1 MDITTLIDVL
11 VGVVMT
17 GAAYFIVSLQ
27 REVKRID
34 ILLNRTRED
43 YATKFQVRDDID
55 RVMEALHRVEDKL
68 DRVLTEELVLDPVSI
83 TAAYTAVKKGIEVGK
98 DITQL
103 MSEIGSLWTAIEEVE
118 TGYRKEKQKKQSV
131 EEEALDLFAA
141 KCAAKDAEETY
152 ATLL

>member
-1 MDITTLIDVL
+1 M
-11 VGVVMT
+11 
-17 GAAYFIVSLQ
+17 
-27 REVKRID
+27 
-34 ILLNRTRED
+34 
-43 YATKFQVRDDID
+43 
-55 RVMEALHRVEDKL
+55 
-68 DRVLTEELVLDPVSI
+68 LDPVSI

-141 KCAAKDAEETY
+141 KCAAKDAEENLREIVI
-152 ATLL
+152 ATRGFNAWNDMMRMRIDLRKKRKQLAAQKAQEKKELLETLMIIGAVLAASIIILVTVYLFTRG

>member
-1 MDITTLIDVL
+1 MI
-11 VGVVMT
+11 
-17 GAAYFIVSLQ
+17 
-27 REVKRID
+27 
-34 ILLNRTRED
+34 
-43 YATKFQVRDDID
+43 
-55 RVMEALHRVEDKL
+55 
-68 DRVLTEELVLDPVSI
+68 DPVSI

-141 KCAAKDAEETY
+141 KCAAKDAEENLRNIVI
-152 ATLL
+152 ATRGFNAWNDMMRMRVDLRKKRKALAAQKAQEKKELLETIMIIGAVLGASIIILVTVYLFTRG

>member
-1 MDITTLIDVL
+1 M
-11 VGVVMT
+11 
-17 GAAYFIVSLQ
+17 
-27 REVKRID
+27 
-34 ILLNRTRED
+34 
-43 YATKFQVRDDID
+43 
-55 RVMEALHRVEDKL
+55 
-68 DRVLTEELVLDPVSI
+68 LDPVSI

-141 KCAAKDAEETY
+141 KCAAKDAEENLRNIVI
-152 ATLL
+152 ATRGFNAWNDMMRMRVDLRKKRKAIAAQKAQEKKELLETIMIIGAVLGASIIILVTVYLFTRG

>member
-1 MDITTLIDVL
+1 M
-11 VGVVMT
+11 
-17 GAAYFIVSLQ
+17 
-27 REVKRID
+27 
-34 ILLNRTRED
+34 
-43 YATKFQVRDDID
+43 
-55 RVMEALHRVEDKL
+55 
-68 DRVLTEELVLDPVSI
+68 LDPVSI

-141 KCAAKDAEETY
+141 KCAAKDAEENLRNIVI
-152 ATLL
+152 ATRGFNAWNDMMRMRIDLRKKRKALAAQKAQEKKELIETIMIIGAVLGASIIILVTVYLFTRG

>member
-1 MDITTLIDVL
+1 M
-11 VGVVMT
+11 
-17 GAAYFIVSLQ
+17 
-27 REVKRID
+27 
-34 ILLNRTRED
+34 
-43 YATKFQVRDDID
+43 
-55 RVMEALHRVEDKL
+55 
-68 DRVLTEELVLDPVSI
+68 LDPVSI

-141 KCAAKDAEETY
+141 KCAAKDAEENLREIVI
-152 ATLL
+152 ATRGFNAWNDMMRMRIDLRKKRKQLAAQKAQEKKELLETIMIIGAVLIASIIILVTVYLFTRG

>member
-1 MDITTLIDVL
+1 M
-11 VGVVMT
+11 
-17 GAAYFIVSLQ
+17 
-27 REVKRID
+27 
-34 ILLNRTRED
+34 
-43 YATKFQVRDDID
+43 
-55 RVMEALHRVEDKL
+55 
-68 DRVLTEELVLDPVSI
+68 LDPVSI

-141 KCAAKDAEETY
+141 KCAAKDAEENLRNIVI
-152 ATLL
+152 ATRGFNAWNEMMRMRVDLRKKRKAIAAQKAQEKKELLETIAIIGAVLIASLIILVTVYLFTRG

>member
-1 MDITTLIDVL
+1 M
-11 VGVVMT
+11 
-17 GAAYFIVSLQ
+17 
-27 REVKRID
+27 
-34 ILLNRTRED
+34 
-43 YATKFQVRDDID
+43 
-55 RVMEALHRVEDKL
+55 
-68 DRVLTEELVLDPVSI
+68 LDPVSI

-141 KCAAKDAEETY
+141 KCAAKDAEENLRNIVI
-152 ATLL
+152 ATRGFNAWNDMMRMRVDLRKKRKAIAAQKAQEKKELLETIAIIGAVLGASIIILITVYLFTRG

>member
-1 MDITTLIDVL
+1 M
-11 VGVVMT
+11 
-17 GAAYFIVSLQ
+17 
-27 REVKRID
+27 
-34 ILLNRTRED
+34 
-43 YATKFQVRDDID
+43 
-55 RVMEALHRVEDKL
+55 
-68 DRVLTEELVLDPVSI
+68 LDPVSI

-141 KCAAKDAEETY
+141 KCAAKDAEENLRNIVI
-152 ATLL
+152 ATRGFNAWNDMMRMRVDLRKKRKALAAQKAQEKKELIETIMIIGAVIGASIIILVTVFLFTRG

>member
-1 MDITTLIDVL
+1 M
-11 VGVVMT
+11 
-17 GAAYFIVSLQ
+17 
-27 REVKRID
+27 
-34 ILLNRTRED
+34 
-43 YATKFQVRDDID
+43 
-55 RVMEALHRVEDKL
+55 
-68 DRVLTEELVLDPVSI
+68 LDPVSI

-141 KCAAKDAEETY
+141 KCAAKDAEENLREIVI
-152 ATLL
+152 ATRGFNAWNEMMRMRIDLRKKRKAIAAQKVQERKELVEALLIIGGLIAVSIIVLIFVYFITRG

>member
-1 MDITTLIDVL
+1 MI
-11 VGVVMT
+11 
-17 GAAYFIVSLQ
+17 
-27 REVKRID
+27 
-34 ILLNRTRED
+34 
-43 YATKFQVRDDID
+43 
-55 RVMEALHRVEDKL
+55 
-68 DRVLTEELVLDPVSI
+68 DPVSI

-141 KCAAKDAEETY
+141 KCAAKDAEENLRNIVI
-152 ATLL
+152 ATRGFNAWNDMMRMRVDLRKKRKAIAAQKAQEKKELLETIAIIGAVLGASIIILVTVYLFTRG

>member
-1 MDITTLIDVL
+1 M
-11 VGVVMT
+11 
-17 GAAYFIVSLQ
+17 
-27 REVKRID
+27 
-34 ILLNRTRED
+34 
-43 YATKFQVRDDID
+43 
-55 RVMEALHRVEDKL
+55 
-68 DRVLTEELVLDPVSI
+68 LDPVSI

-141 KCAAKDAEETY
+141 KCAAKDAEENLRNIVI
-152 ATLL
+152 ATRGFNAWNDMMRMRVDLRKKRKAIAAQKAQEKKELIETIVIIGAVLGASIIVLITVYLLTRG

>member
-1 MDITTLIDVL
+1 M
-11 VGVVMT
+11 
-17 GAAYFIVSLQ
+17 
-27 REVKRID
+27 
-34 ILLNRTRED
+34 
-43 YATKFQVRDDID
+43 
-55 RVMEALHRVEDKL
+55 
-68 DRVLTEELVLDPVSI
+68 LDPVSI

-141 KCAAKDAEETY
+141 KCAAKDAEENLRNIVI
-152 ATLL
+152 ATRGFNAWNEMMRMRVDLRKKRKAIAAQKAQEKKELIETIMIIGAVLGASIIVLITVFLLTRG

>member
-1 MDITTLIDVL
+1 M
-11 VGVVMT
+11 
-17 GAAYFIVSLQ
+17 
-27 REVKRID
+27 
-34 ILLNRTRED
+34 
-43 YATKFQVRDDID
+43 
-55 RVMEALHRVEDKL
+55 
-68 DRVLTEELVLDPVSI
+68 LDPVSI

-141 KCAAKDAEETY
+141 KCAAKDAEENLRNIVI
-152 ATLL
+152 ATRGFNAWNEMMRMRVDLRKKRKAIAAQKAQEKKELLETIAIIGAVLGASIIILVTVYFLTRG

>member
-1 MDITTLIDVL
+1 
-11 VGVVMT
+11 
-17 GAAYFIVSLQ
+17 
-27 REVKRID
+27 
-34 ILLNRTRED
+34 
-43 YATKFQVRDDID
+43 
-55 RVMEALHRVEDKL
+55 
-68 DRVLTEELVLDPVSI
+68 VLDPVSI

-141 KCAAKDAEETY
+141 KCAAKDAEENLRNIVI
-152 ATLL
+152 ATRGFNAWNDMMRMRIDLRKKRKALAAQKAQEKKELIETIMIIGAVLGSSIIILITVYFLTRG

>member
-1 MDITTLIDVL
+1 MI
-11 VGVVMT
+11 
-17 GAAYFIVSLQ
+17 
-27 REVKRID
+27 
-34 ILLNRTRED
+34 
-43 YATKFQVRDDID
+43 
-55 RVMEALHRVEDKL
+55 
-68 DRVLTEELVLDPVSI
+68 DPVSI

-141 KCAAKDAEETY
+141 KCAAKDAEENLRNIVI
-152 ATLL
+152 ATRGFNAWNDMMRMRIDLRKKRKALAAQKAQEKKELIETIMIIGAVIGASIIILVTVYLFTRG

>member
-1 MDITTLIDVL
+1 VI
-11 VGVVMT
+11 
-17 GAAYFIVSLQ
+17 
-27 REVKRID
+27 
-34 ILLNRTRED
+34 
-43 YATKFQVRDDID
+43 
-55 RVMEALHRVEDKL
+55 
-68 DRVLTEELVLDPVSI
+68 DPVSI

-141 KCAAKDAEETY
+141 KCAAKDAEENLRNIVI
-152 ATLL
+152 ATRGFNAWNDMMRMRVDLRKKRKALAAQKAQEKKELLETIMIIGAVLGASIIILVTVYLFTRG

>member
-1 MDITTLIDVL
+1 M
-11 VGVVMT
+11 
-17 GAAYFIVSLQ
+17 
-27 REVKRID
+27 
-34 ILLNRTRED
+34 
-43 YATKFQVRDDID
+43 
-55 RVMEALHRVEDKL
+55 
-68 DRVLTEELVLDPVSI
+68 LDPVSI

-141 KCAAKDAEETY
+141 KCAAKDAEENLRNIVI
-152 ATLL
+152 ATRGFNAWNEMMRMRVELRKKRKAIAAQKAQEKKELIETIAIIGAVLMASIIILITVYLFTRG

>member
-1 MDITTLIDVL
+1 M
-11 VGVVMT
+11 
-17 GAAYFIVSLQ
+17 
-27 REVKRID
+27 
-34 ILLNRTRED
+34 
-43 YATKFQVRDDID
+43 
-55 RVMEALHRVEDKL
+55 
-68 DRVLTEELVLDPVSI
+68 LDPVSI

-141 KCAAKDAEETY
+141 KCAAKDAEENLRNIVI
-152 ATLL
+152 ATRGFNAWNDMMRMRVDLRKKRKAIAAQKAQEKKELLETIAIIGAVLGASIIILVTVYFLTRG

>member
-1 MDITTLIDVL
+1 M
-11 VGVVMT
+11 
-17 GAAYFIVSLQ
+17 
-27 REVKRID
+27 
-34 ILLNRTRED
+34 
-43 YATKFQVRDDID
+43 
-55 RVMEALHRVEDKL
+55 
-68 DRVLTEELVLDPVSI
+68 LDPVSI

-141 KCAAKDAEETY
+141 KCAAKDAEENLRNIVI
-152 ATLL
+152 ATRGFNAWNEMMRMRVDLRKKRKAIAAQKAQEKKELLETIAIIGAVLMASIIILITVYFLTRG

>member
-1 MDITTLIDVL
+1 MI
-11 VGVVMT
+11 
-17 GAAYFIVSLQ
+17 
-27 REVKRID
+27 
-34 ILLNRTRED
+34 
-43 YATKFQVRDDID
+43 
-55 RVMEALHRVEDKL
+55 
-68 DRVLTEELVLDPVSI
+68 DPVSI

-141 KCAAKDAEETY
+141 KCAAKDAEENLRNIVI
-152 ATLL
+152 ATRGFNAWNDMMRMRVDLRKKRKAIAAQKAQEKKELLETIAIIGAVLGASIIILVTVYLLTRG

>member
-1 MDITTLIDVL
+1 M
-11 VGVVMT
+11 
-17 GAAYFIVSLQ
+17 
-27 REVKRID
+27 
-34 ILLNRTRED
+34 
-43 YATKFQVRDDID
+43 
-55 RVMEALHRVEDKL
+55 
-68 DRVLTEELVLDPVSI
+68 LDPVSI

-141 KCAAKDAEETY
+141 KCAAKDAEENLRNIVI
-152 ATLL
+152 ATRGFNAWNDMMRMRIDLRKKRKALAAQKAQEKKELIETIMIIGAVIGASIIILVTVFLFTRG

>member
-1 MDITTLIDVL
+1 M
-11 VGVVMT
+11 
-17 GAAYFIVSLQ
+17 
-27 REVKRID
+27 
-34 ILLNRTRED
+34 
-43 YATKFQVRDDID
+43 
-55 RVMEALHRVEDKL
+55 
-68 DRVLTEELVLDPVSI
+68 LDPVSI

-141 KCAAKDAEETY
+141 KCAAKDAEENLREIVI
-152 ATLL
+152 ATRGFNAWNDMMRMRIDLRKKRKQLAAQKAQEKKKLLETLMIIGAVLAASIIILVTVYLFTRG

>member
-1 MDITTLIDVL
+1 M
-11 VGVVMT
+11 
-17 GAAYFIVSLQ
+17 
-27 REVKRID
+27 
-34 ILLNRTRED
+34 
-43 YATKFQVRDDID
+43 
-55 RVMEALHRVEDKL
+55 
-68 DRVLTEELVLDPVSI
+68 LDPVSI

-141 KCAAKDAEETY
+141 KCAAKDAEENLRNIVI
-152 ATLL
+152 ATRGFNAWNDMMRMRVDLRKKRKAIAAQKAQEKKELLETIAIIGAVLGASIIILVTVYLLTRG

>member
-1 MDITTLIDVL
+1 M
-11 VGVVMT
+11 
-17 GAAYFIVSLQ
+17 
-27 REVKRID
+27 
-34 ILLNRTRED
+34 
-43 YATKFQVRDDID
+43 
-55 RVMEALHRVEDKL
+55 
-68 DRVLTEELVLDPVSI
+68 LDPVSI

-141 KCAAKDAEETY
+141 KCAAKDAEENLRNIVI
-152 ATLL
+152 ATRGFNAWNDMMRMRVDLRKKRKAIAAQKAQEKKELLETIMIIGAVLGASIIILVTVYLLTRG

>member
-1 MDITTLIDVL
+1 M
-11 VGVVMT
+11 
-17 GAAYFIVSLQ
+17 
-27 REVKRID
+27 
-34 ILLNRTRED
+34 
-43 YATKFQVRDDID
+43 
-55 RVMEALHRVEDKL
+55 
-68 DRVLTEELVLDPVSI
+68 LDPVSI

-141 KCAAKDAEETY
+141 KCAAKDAEENLRNIVI
-152 ATLL
+152 ATRGFNAWNDMMRMRVDLRKKRKAIAAQKAQEKKELLETIAIIGAVLGASIIILVTVYLFTRG

>member
-1 MDITTLIDVL
+1 M
-11 VGVVMT
+11 
-17 GAAYFIVSLQ
+17 
-27 REVKRID
+27 
-34 ILLNRTRED
+34 
-43 YATKFQVRDDID
+43 
-55 RVMEALHRVEDKL
+55 
-68 DRVLTEELVLDPVSI
+68 LDPVSI

-141 KCAAKDAEETY
+141 KCAAKDAEENLRNIVI
-152 ATLL
+152 ATRGFNAWNDMMRMRIDLRKKRKALAAQKAQEKKELIETIMIIGAVLGSSIIILITVYFLTRG

>member
-1 MDITTLIDVL
+1 
-11 VGVVMT
+11 
-17 GAAYFIVSLQ
+17 
-27 REVKRID
+27 
-34 ILLNRTRED
+34 
-43 YATKFQVRDDID
+43 
-55 RVMEALHRVEDKL
+55 
-68 DRVLTEELVLDPVSI
+68 VLDPVSI

-141 KCAAKDAEETY
+141 KCAAKDAEENLRNIVI
-152 ATLL
+152 ATRGFNAWNDMMRMRVDLRKKRKAIAAQKAQEKKELLETIAIIGAVLGASIIILVTVYFLTRG

>member
-1 MDITTLIDVL
+1 M
-11 VGVVMT
+11 
-17 GAAYFIVSLQ
+17 
-27 REVKRID
+27 
-34 ILLNRTRED
+34 
-43 YATKFQVRDDID
+43 
-55 RVMEALHRVEDKL
+55 
-68 DRVLTEELVLDPVSI
+68 LDPVSI

-141 KCAAKDAEETY
+141 KCAAKDAEENLRNIVI
-152 ATLL
+152 ATRGFNAWNDMMRMRIDLRKKRKALAAQKAQEKKELIETIMIIGAVLGASIIILITVYFLTRG

>member
-1 MDITTLIDVL
+1 M
-11 VGVVMT
+11 
-17 GAAYFIVSLQ
+17 
-27 REVKRID
+27 
-34 ILLNRTRED
+34 
-43 YATKFQVRDDID
+43 
-55 RVMEALHRVEDKL
+55 
-68 DRVLTEELVLDPVSI
+68 LDPVSI

-141 KCAAKDAEETY
+141 KCAAKDAEENLRNIVI
-152 ATLL
+152 ATRGFNAWNEMMRMRVDLRKKRKAIAAQKAQEKKELIETIAIIGAVLGASIIILITVYFLTRG

>member
-1 MDITTLIDVL
+1 M
-11 VGVVMT
+11 
-17 GAAYFIVSLQ
+17 
-27 REVKRID
+27 
-34 ILLNRTRED
+34 
-43 YATKFQVRDDID
+43 
-55 RVMEALHRVEDKL
+55 
-68 DRVLTEELVLDPVSI
+68 LDPVSI

-141 KCAAKDAEETY
+141 KCAAKDAEENLREIVI
-152 ATLL
+152 ATRGFNAWNDMMRMRIDLRKKRKAIAAQKAQERKELVEALLIIGGLTAVSIIIFIFVYFITRG

>member
-1 MDITTLIDVL
+1 
-11 VGVVMT
+11 
-17 GAAYFIVSLQ
+17 
-27 REVKRID
+27 
-34 ILLNRTRED
+34 
-43 YATKFQVRDDID
+43 
-55 RVMEALHRVEDKL
+55 
-68 DRVLTEELVLDPVSI
+68 VLDPVSI

-141 KCAAKDAEETY
+141 KCAAKDAEENLREIVI
-152 ATLL
+152 ATRGFNAWNEMMRMRIDLRKKRKAIAAQKVQERKELVEALLIIGGLIAVSIIVLIFVYFITRG

>member
-1 MDITTLIDVL
+1 M
-11 VGVVMT
+11 
-17 GAAYFIVSLQ
+17 
-27 REVKRID
+27 
-34 ILLNRTRED
+34 
-43 YATKFQVRDDID
+43 
-55 RVMEALHRVEDKL
+55 
-68 DRVLTEELVLDPVSI
+68 LDPVSI

-141 KCAAKDAEETY
+141 KCAAKDAEENLRNIVI
-152 ATLL
+152 ATRGFNAWNDMMRMRVDLRKKRKAIAAQKAQEKKELIETIAIIGAVLIASIIILITVYLFTRG